1 VGIINYPNKK
11 TVFKSVTSYKNRG
24 MVLEDDLNVTNEYYR
39 VYDIAVIYKKPI
51 PIQVVD
57 VYYPARNKAVIKEAY
72 YKTPSTTDYN
82 GIFQGRYLDFEA
94 KETSSMTSFPLKNIN
109 HHQIEHL
116 NAIEKHG
123 GIAFM
128 IIAFQK
134 LGEAYLV
141 SMTLLNKYY
150 QNQNER
156 KSIPYKIIKEN
167 SKLIVSGYKPRLDY
181 LKAVKELF
189 FD

>member
-11 TVFKSVTSYKNRG
+11 AVYKSVTSYTNRG
-24 MVLEDDLNVTNEYYR
+24 MALEDDINASNDYYR
-39 VYDIAVIYKKPI
+39 AYDIAVIYKKPI

-82 GIFQGRYLDFEA
+82 GLYQGRYIDFEA
-94 KETSSMTSFPLKNIN
+94 KETSSATSFPLKNIN
-109 HHQIEHL
+109 PHQIEHL

-123 GIAFM
+123 GIAFV

-141 SMTLLNKYY
+141 PMALLNNYY
-150 QNQNER
+150 LNQSER
-156 KSIPYKIIKEN
+156 KSIPYKSIKEN
-167 SKLIVSGYKPRLDY
+167 SKLIASGYKPRLDY